1 MAYQGSTA
9 ASSVSNP
16 PVQIIQTLS
25 QGGFSTAVS
34 TGINMGSTQI
44 GSTLFSVLGRAL
56 GGNLWYYAS
65 TDQSSAVFASGYF
78 ADGFKLGMRPG
89 DILFCVFCSSLGSS
103 QTLAIGLIGD
113 VSSTAFTAGALSTNA
128 WLSSTR

>member
-25 QGGFSTAVS
+25 QGGFSTSVS

-44 GSTLFSVLGRAL
+44 GTTLFSVPGRAL

-65 TDQSSAVFASGYF
+65 TDSSSTVFAAGYF
-78 ADGFKLGMRPG
+78 SDWLSSWSMRPG
-89 DILFCVFCSSLGSS
+89 DIPVQRVLLQPGPRARLWRSG
-103 QTLAIGLIGD
+103 
-113 VSSTAFTAGALSTNA
+113 
-128 WLSSTR
+128 